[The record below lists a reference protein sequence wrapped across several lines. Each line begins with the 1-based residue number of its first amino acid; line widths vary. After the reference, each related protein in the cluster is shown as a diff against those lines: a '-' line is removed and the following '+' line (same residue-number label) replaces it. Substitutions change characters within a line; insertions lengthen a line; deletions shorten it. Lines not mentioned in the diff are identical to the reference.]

1 MIKIKFTYESPT
13 KSLRS
18 LFGHCQL
25 RVFVSEK
32 NFVDIG
38 RFSSSAIDRL
48 RMYKNIRSKGRL
60 ATVGDFCEF
69 ANAEILLGGEHAN
82 NQVVNQ
88 VFAGCPVFQTLIDK
102 NGFNSQHQSKGEIK
116 IGHGVIVSHGAKI
129 LSGVEIGQGSLIAAG
144 ALVVN
149 NIPDFSV
156 AGGVPAKII
165 SKRHVDEKASFD
177 FWEMN
182 LVKVF
187 QLVTGK
193 YIVDTEGPYT
203 RDNKL
208 VIRMVPESD
217 NEEGKFSGFEVMG
230 VQTKL
235 GFVQPKSS
243 SEFMRYCKQVS
254 LKKGETAEWLS
265 NPFALNMN
273 V

>member
-1 MIKIKFTYESPT
+1 
-13 KSLRS
+13 
-18 LFGHCQL
+18 
-25 RVFVSEK
+25 
-32 NFVDIG
+32 
-38 RFSSSAIDRL
+38 
-48 RMYKNIRSKGRL
+48 MYKNINAKGCL
-60 ATVGDFCEF
+60 ARVGDFCEF
-69 ANAEILLGGEHAN
+69 ANSELLLGGEH
-82 NQVVNQ
+82 QHHQLVNQ
-88 VFAGCPVFQTLIDK
+88 VFTGCPVFQTLLDK
-102 NGFNSQHQSKGEIK
+102 NGFQSQHQSKGAIN
-116 IGHGVIVSHGAKI
+116 IGHGVIVSQGVKI

-144 ALVVN
+144 AVVTKS
-149 NIPDFSV
+149 IPNFSI

-165 SKRHVDEKASFD
+165 SKRDVDEKASID

-182 LVKVF
+182 LAQVF
-187 QLVTGK
+187 KLVTGK